1 MIKNV
6 SQRPIIIMYFI
17 EMVEW
22 SCMSQ
27 VIASLP
33 TSETF
38 TIRCFCFNLIS
49 CQSNS
54 MLIVLQWRQMNSIHL
69 INPPKMQSGHS
80 SAVFPI
86 KILVM
91 NWARYLYWLISL
103 HGHLCL
109 PLLLSIL
116 LNCSINWFQSLK
128 GEYLKISSVSTA
140 YFSGSKVIGS
150 FVFKSHEGSGTITCK
165 DTIMETGYTTI
176 WSMCFC
182 WNIAPLNEKLI
193 LEFAN
198 ERIQFAFTNYTI
210 LTTEYNFY

>member
-1 MIKNV
+1 MLNNKKCLTKTRYNCV
-6 SQRPIIIMYFI
+6 FYRNM
-17 EMVEW
+17 EL

-27 VIASLP
+27 LIPSLP
-33 TSETF
+33 T
-38 TIRCFCFNLIS
+38 
-49 CQSNS
+49 
-54 MLIVLQWRQMNSIHL
+54 
-69 INPPKMQSGHS
+69 

-91 NWARYLYWLISL
+91 NLARYLYLLISL

-140 YFSGSKVIGS
+140 YFSGSKVMGS

-176 WSMCFC
+176 CSMFLLNYC
-182 WNIAPLNEKLI
+182 PLNENLI
-193 LEFAN
+193 FEELKNLQMTESSLLSPT
-198 ERIQFAFTNYTI
+198 IQF
-210 LTTEYNFY
+210 